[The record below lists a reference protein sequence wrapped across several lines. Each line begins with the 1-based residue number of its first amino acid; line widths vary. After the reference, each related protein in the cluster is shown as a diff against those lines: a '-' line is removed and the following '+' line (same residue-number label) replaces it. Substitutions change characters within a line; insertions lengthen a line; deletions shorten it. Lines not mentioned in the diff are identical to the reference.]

1 MTSDDDR
8 LDDDVAALLRQE
20 TADTSLPGTH
30 VARARERLELR
41 LGLGA
46 VGAVG
51 AGAAATTGKVDSTS
65 NTSAKAAGGKSE
77 GAGAAG
83 ENVFAAGAKSV
94 SRGVLGAVATT
105 TFVMG
110 IATGWVASRT
120 LERTEASDV
129 RASSSPAA
137 TTFDAPPPRPSVAP
151 IDEPPTSPSPVAPP
165 ISPASPSSVPPSAP
179 TSRVG
184 PSSIA
189 VDTSKEERALL
200 DQARR
205 ALNEGDG
212 ERALL
217 LVETHAKSFP
227 RGALAEERDVLR
239 IQALAAVGQVER
251 ARTAVE
257 AFRKKYP
264 ASPFLPAVESRLPA
278 P

>member
-8 LDDDVAALLRQE
+8 LDDDVAALLRRE

-51 AGAAATTGKVDSTS
+51 AGAAATADEVASTS
-65 NTSAKAAGGKSE
+65 NAGAKAAGES
-77 GAGAAG
+77 A
-83 ENVFAAGAKSV
+83 FTAGAKTV
-94 SRGVLGAVATT
+94 SRGVLGAVAAT

-137 TTFDAPPPRPSVAP
+137 TTFDAPPPRPNVAS

-165 ISPASPSSVPPSAP
+165 ISPASPSSVSPSAL

-205 ALNEGDG
+205 AVNEGDG
-212 ERALL
+212 ERALV
-217 LVETHAKSFP
+217 LVETHAKNFP

-239 IQALAAVGQVER
+239 IQALAAVGQAER

>member
-8 LDDDVAALLRQE
+8 LDDDVAALLRRE
-20 TADTSLPGTH
+20 TADATLPAAH

-46 VGAVG
+46 AGAVASG
-51 AGAAATTGKVDSTS
+51 SVASGGVASAPSAGATTQG
-65 NTSAKAAGGKSE
+65 TSATGE
-77 GAGAAG
+77 GALAASTKG
-83 ENVFAAGAKSV
+83 V
-94 SRGVLGAVATT
+94 SRGLLGVVATT
-105 TFVMG
+105 TFVVG

-120 LERTEASDV
+120 LASTETSGTRAVPSTVATASD
-129 RASSSPAA
+129 APA
-137 TTFDAPPPRPSVAP
+137 RPTVEPTDP
-151 IDEPPTSPSPVAPP
+151 IPTNAPSPVAPP
-165 ISPASPSSVPPSAP
+165 SPPSPSSAP
-179 TSRVG
+179 TNRLG
-184 PSSIA
+184 ASSIA

-212 ERALL
+212 ARALAL
-217 LVETHAKSFP
+217 AESHAKHFP

-239 IQALAAVGQVER
+239 IQALVATGDAER
-251 ARTAVE
+251 ARTAAD

-264 ASPFLPAVESRLPA
+264 ASPFLPAVESRLPD